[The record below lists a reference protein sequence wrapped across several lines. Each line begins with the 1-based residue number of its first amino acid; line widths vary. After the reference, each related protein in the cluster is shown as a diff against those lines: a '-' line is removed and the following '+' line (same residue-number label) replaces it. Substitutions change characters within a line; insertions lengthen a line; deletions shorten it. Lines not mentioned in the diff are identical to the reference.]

1 MSYSL
6 DNRDAEPAPVEV
18 IDPALLHPAHRAAT
32 RRAHP
37 LPAWLVGEFVGT
49 FLLVFFGCGSVA
61 AAVLTGAQVGIFQV
75 AIVWGVGIA
84 LAIHLT
90 ASLSGAHLNPA
101 VTLAL
106 ASWRK
111 FPARRVAPYI
121 AVQLVAAFVSS
132 FVLYLIFADALAQF
146 ETKNGLQRGHPGSE
160 ASAMIFGEYFPSPG
174 GKPLVHAPT
183 DLASS
188 LRPAATEAIGT
199 AVLLLVI
206 CGLTDE
212 RNRSRPTEL
221 TPLLIGLT
229 ITALISLFG
238 PLTMACFNPA
248 RDFGARL
255 FSACA
260 GWGSL
265 PFEVNGWGWLTVY
278 IVAPIAGGW
287 LGAGFYSLVLA
298 PHYARCGD
306 LP

>member
-1 MSYSL
+1 MDHS
-6 DNRDAEPAPVEV
+6 RDGGEIPTSPVEE
-18 IDPALLHPAHRAAT
+18 IDPALLHPSHRAAA
-32 RRAHP
+32 RKPHP
-37 LPAWLVGEFVGT
+37 LPGWMVGEFVGT

-61 AAVLTGAQVGIFQV
+61 TAVLTGAQVGIFQV
-75 AIVWGVGIA
+75 AIVWGLGIA

-90 ASLSGAHLNPA
+90 ASLSGAHLNPS
-101 VTLAL
+101 VTIAM
-106 ASWRK
+106 AAWRG
-111 FPARRVAPYI
+111 FPKHRVLPYV
-121 AVQLVAAFVSS
+121 AVQLVAAFVSAA
-132 FVLYLIFADALAQF
+132 VLYVIFTGALTKF
-146 ETKNGLQRGHPGSE
+146 EAAGHILRGQPGSE

-174 GKPLVHAPT
+174 GKPLVHPPADFAT
-183 DLASS
+183 S
-188 LRPAATEAIGT
+188 LQPAVTEAIGT

-229 ITALISLFG
+229 ITALISLLG
-238 PLTMACFNPA
+238 PITMACFNPA
-248 RDFGARL
+248 RDLGPRI

-278 IVAPIAGGW
+278 ILGPVAGGW

-298 PHYARCGD
+298 PHYARGED
-306 LP
+306 